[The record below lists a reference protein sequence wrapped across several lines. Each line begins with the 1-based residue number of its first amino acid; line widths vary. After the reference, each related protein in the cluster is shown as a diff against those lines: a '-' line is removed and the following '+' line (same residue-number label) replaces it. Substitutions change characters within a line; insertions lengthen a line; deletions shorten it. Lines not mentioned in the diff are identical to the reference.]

1 MSKWHEKEKYTVIFY
16 LKYYEKGNRY
26 AQKNDNGGGD
36 FAKCSIKIVK
46 VVKCC
51 AIL

>member
-1 MSKWHEKEKYTVIFY
+1 MKKETVMH
-16 LKYYEKGNRY
+16 
-26 AQKNDNGGGD
+26 KNDNGGGD